1 MLLSNLEKEIV
12 KIKKKKQHLPTPRL
26 SLLWPCGC
34 EYFNLTV
41 FYEDTHCWIAI
52 GFSGI
57 LTNVLRLELKKTWCG
72 WCLLITNSPF
82 SRVWEKTIFLKKFHQ
97 WYIWCKVLS
106 EGYCQRLLPGRC
118 TGLGP
123 PNPLLQ
129 VHIFSPSLS
138 AFIYKAVKNS

>member
-12 KIKKKKQHLPTPRL
+12 KIKLKKSTHTLSFFAMILRL
-26 SLLWPCGC
+26 WALQPNSLLWRHPLLDCNWI
-34 EYFNLTV
+34 FRNL
-41 FYEDTHCWIAI
+41 
-52 GFSGI
+52 
-57 LTNVLRLELKKTWCG
+57 NQRVLIRTKETWCE

-82 SRVWEKTIFLKKFHQ
+82 SRAWEKTVFFKKFHQ

-106 EGYCQRLLPGRC
+106 EGYYQRLLPGRC

>member
-12 KIKKKKQHLPTPRL
+12 KIKKKQHLPTPRL

-82 SRVWEKTIFLKKFHQ
+82 SRVWEKTIFLKKFQ
-97 WYIWCKVLS
+97 NRTIAKS
-106 EGYCQRLLPGRC
+106 IPGSSKKQKLNCHMQVIFYRAF
-118 TGLGP
+118 TLY
-123 PNPLLQ
+123 LQ
-129 VHIFSPSLS
+129 L
-138 AFIYKAVKNS
+138 FI

>member
-12 KIKKKKQHLPTPRL
+12 KKKTTSTHTSSFFAMTLRL
-26 SLLWPCGC
+26 WVLQPNSLLWRHPLLDCNWIFRNLNQRVPIRTKENMVWMMPSHHQLTLFKSLGKD
-34 EYFNLTV
+34 YF
-41 FYEDTHCWIAI
+41 F
-52 GFSGI
+52 
-57 LTNVLRLELKKTWCG
+57 
-72 WCLLITNSPF
+72 
-82 SRVWEKTIFLKKFHQ
+82 FLKFHQ

-106 EGYCQRLLPGRC
+106 EGYYQRLLPGRC